1 MKWLRALIARP
12 ADALDCDAIGA
23 LAVLSHQSSHDRD
36 HSTGHVHTK
45 EPKGDGV

>member
-1 MKWLRALIARP
+1 MRWPRALIARLR
-12 ADALDCDAIGA
+12 DALDCDAISA

-36 HSTGHVHTK
+36 HSTGSVHTK